1 MNERITEF
9 TEAFAEALEAG
20 TFVKLTLGNYKGT
33 DEHLQKIFLR
43 RITTRKGE
51 RMLFQ
56 YRFDMRD
63 VVKNYDLTAAR
74 ERLEKYLG
82 SGFRNAHLFTTEAD
96 LQLDIGKRNARLNKG
111 KPTFRTLPQRRH
123 DREKDHLID
132 PGSEYLRA
140 LGIST
145 EDGKIRSDQRDKW
158 KQINKF
164 VEVVDGLI
172 ERSGLKGKSEISAV
186 DMGCGK
192 GYLTFALYDHL
203 VNNRGIVASITGIDR
218 RADLME
224 TCDGVA
230 KACDFEGLAF
240 RVGDIAGA
248 EIGRPDIVIAL
259 HACDTATD
267 DALAKG
273 VAAEASII
281 VAAPCCH
288 QQVRKQLRP
297 PDELA
302 DILKHPVL
310 LERTAETLTDGLRSM
325 LLESRGY
332 ATKLFEFVAT
342 EHTPKNNMLV
352 AVKEREPSPH
362 MAEAARDLMRRYG
375 IEQQSLAA
383 ALGTESQPSI

>member
-9 TEAFAEALEAG
+9 IKAFSEALEAG

-43 RITTRKGE
+43 RINTRKGE

-56 YRFDMRD
+56 YRYDMRD
-63 VVKNYDLTAAR
+63 VVKNYDLGEAR
-74 ERLEKYLG
+74 ERLEKYLL
-82 SGFRNAHLFTTEAD
+82 SGFRNSHLFTTAND
-96 LQLDIGKRNARLNKG
+96 FQLDIGKRNARLNKG
-111 KPTFRTLPQRRH
+111 KPTFRQLPQKHH
-123 DREKDHLID
+123 DRAKNHLID

-140 LGIST
+140 LGISS
-145 EDGKIRSDQRDKW
+145 EDGKIRADQRDKW

-164 VEVVDGLI
+164 VEVVDGLV
-172 ERSGLKGKSEISAV
+172 ERSGLKTKGEITAV

-203 VNNRGIVASITGIDR
+203 VNNRGIAAAITGIDR

-224 TCDGVA
+224 TCESIA
-230 KACDFEGLAF
+230 KACDFEGLSF
-240 RVGDIAGA
+240 HVGDIAGA
-248 EIGRPDIVIAL
+248 EIGRPDILIAL

-267 DALAKG
+267 DALARG
-273 VAAEASII
+273 VAAGAKII

-288 QQVRKQLRP
+288 QQVRKQLQP
-297 PDELA
+297 PAELA
-302 DILKHPVL
+302 EILKHPVL

-352 AVKEREPSPH
+352 AVKEREADAE
-362 MAEAARDLMRRYG
+362 MANAAAELMARYG
-375 IEQQSLAA
+375 ITEQRLA
-383 ALGTESQPSI
+383 TELSAQAISA

>member
-9 TEAFAEALEAG
+9 IKAFADALEAG

-56 YRFDMRD
+56 YRYDMRD
-63 VVKNYDLTAAR
+63 VVKNYELGEAR
-74 ERLEKYLG
+74 ERLEKYLV
-82 SGFRNAHLFTTEAD
+82 SGFRNSHLFTTEND
-96 LQLDIGKRNARLNKG
+96 FQLDIGKRNARLNKG
-111 KPTFRTLPQRRH
+111 KPTFRKLPQKHH
-123 DREKDHLID
+123 DREKHHLID

-140 LGIST
+140 LGVSS
-145 EDGKIRSDQRDKW
+145 EDGKIRADQRDKW

-172 ERSGLKGKSEISAV
+172 ERSGLNGKSEISVV

-203 VNNRGIVASITGIDR
+203 VNNRGIASAITGIDR

-224 TCDGVA
+224 TCESIA
-230 KACDFEGLAF
+230 KACDFERLNF
-240 RVGDIAGA
+240 RIGDIASA
-248 EIGRPDIVIAL
+248 EAGRPDILIAL

-267 DALAKG
+267 DALAMG
-273 VAAEASII
+273 VAAGATVI

-288 QQVRKQLRP
+288 QQVRKQLQP
-297 PDELA
+297 PAELA
-302 DILKHPVL
+302 EILKHPVL

-352 AVKEREPSPH
+352 AVKEREPDAE
-362 MAEAARDLMRRYG
+362 MANAAAELMARYG
-375 IEQQSLAA
+375 ITEQRLA
-383 ALGTESQPSI
+383 TELSAQAISA

>member
-9 TEAFAEALEAG
+9 IRAFADALEAG
-20 TFVKLTLGNYKGT
+20 TFVKLTLGNYKGA

-43 RITTRKGE
+43 RLTTRKGE

-56 YRFDMRD
+56 YRYDMRD
-63 VVKNYDLTAAR
+63 VVKNYELGEAR
-74 ERLEKYLG
+74 ERLEKYLD
-82 SGFRNAHLFTTEAD
+82 SGFRNSHLFTTEND
-96 LQLDIGKRNARLNKG
+96 FQLDIGKRNARLNKG
-111 KPTFRTLPQRRH
+111 KPTFRKLPQKHH
-123 DREKDHLID
+123 DREKHHLID

-140 LGIST
+140 LGVSS
-145 EDGKIRSDQRDKW
+145 EDGKIRADQRDKW

-172 ERSGLKGKSEISAV
+172 ERSGLIGKGEISAV

-203 VNNRGIVASITGIDR
+203 VNNRGIAATITGIDR

-224 TCDGVA
+224 TCESIA
-230 KACDFEGLAF
+230 KACDFEGLNF

-248 EIGRPDIVIAL
+248 EVGSPDILIAL
-259 HACDTATD
+259 HACDTAPTMPG
-267 DALAKG
+267 KG
-273 VAAEASII
+273 VAAGATVI
-281 VAAPCCH
+281 VAAPCS
-288 QQVRKQLRP
+288 P
-297 PDELA
+297 PA
-302 DILKHPVL
+302 GSQAAQTAHGACRDIKAPGSA
-310 LERTAETLTDGLRSM
+310 RTDGRNFTDGLRSM

-352 AVKEREPSPH
+352 AVKEREPDAEIANAAAEL
-362 MAEAARDLMRRYG
+362 MARYG
-375 IEQQSLAA
+375 ITEQRLA
-383 ALGTESQPSI
+383 TELSAQAISA